1 MNAIAV
7 KNSVTLETLYE
18 INESS
23 EEQIKAAFSNARE
36 GFQQLKKTT
45 VKERV
50 EALKKV
56 RDVIYENRE
65 KIVDKVILETGK
77 SRTDALVSEA
87 MGVLDYADWLIANA
101 PKILA
106 DEKAHT
112 PISLMG
118 KKSKIYHEALGVV
131 LIIAPWNYPFNIA
144 MVSIL
149 TALAAGNAVVFKP
162 SEITPLNGLI
172 EEMMSASPLL
182 TSSVNVV
189 YGSGITAQRLID
201 QRPAKIFFTGSART
215 GKKILSQAANY
226 LIPVELELGGKD
238 QMVVFDDVNID
249 RTVAGC
255 LWGAMTNAG
264 QSCTS
269 VERVYVQRGIYQ
281 AFVDKLKEECAKLVL
296 NAGDDG
302 GADIG
307 GITADFQLDIIR
319 KQVEDARAAGAS
331 IIAGG
336 EMLSGELPFYLPTII
351 ENATTDMA
359 VMSEETFGPVITV
372 SPFTTEQEVI
382 DESNNTEFG
391 LSASVWSKDLVRADR
406 VARALEVGAVSI
418 NNVMLTEGN
427 PALPFGGTKQSGFG
441 RVKGVEGL
449 RGMTQ
454 SKAILVD
461 KQSDKLEANW
471 YPYTR
476 AKYKLFSQFIEA
488 LFGNKGLQKWIK
500 FAVSGIKLESESQK
514 PRG

>member
-18 INESS
+18 ISESS
-23 EEQIKAAFSNARE
+23 EDLIKEAYQTAQL
-36 GFQQLKKTT
+36 GFQDLKKTT

-56 RDVIYENRE
+56 RDAIYENRE
-65 KIVDKVILETGK
+65 AIVDKVVLETAK

-112 PISLMG
+112 PIALLG

-149 TALAAGNAVVFKP
+149 TALAAGNSVVFKP

-172 EEMMSASPLL
+172 EEMMSASPLFKQ
-182 TSSVNVV
+182 SVNVV
-189 YGSGITAQRLID
+189 YGSGLTAQRLID

-238 QMVVFDDVNID
+238 QMIVFDDVNID

-269 VERVYVQRGIYQ
+269 VERVYVQQSIYQ
-281 AFVDKLKEECAKLVL
+281 PFVKKLKEECAKLVV

-302 GADIG
+302 DADIG
-307 GITADFQLDIIR
+307 GITADFQLEIIR
-319 KQVEDARAAGAS
+319 KQVEEAVLAGAK
-331 IIAGG
+331 IAAGG
-336 EMLSGELPFYLPTII
+336 EMLSEEMPFYLPTIV
-351 ENATTDMA
+351 EDATTDMT
-359 VMSEETFGPVITV
+359 VMSAETFGPVLTI
-372 SPFTTEQEVI
+372 SPFRSEQEVI
-382 DESNNTEFG
+382 DESNNTDFG
-391 LSASVWSKDLVRADR
+391 LSASVWSKDLKRADR

-441 RVKGVEGL
+441 RVKGAEGL
-449 RGMTQ
+449 LGMTQ

-461 KQSDKLEANW
+461 TQSAKIEANW

-476 AKYKLFSQFIEA
+476 AKYQLFSQFIEA
-488 LFGNKGLQKWIK
+488 LFGKGLQKWIK

>member
-1 MNAIAV
+1 MNAIVV

-18 INESS
+18 ISETS
-23 EEQIKAAFSNARE
+23 EEQVQAVYQAARQ
-36 GFQQLKKTT
+36 GFQDLKKTT

-56 RDVIYENRE
+56 RDAIYERRE
-65 KIVDKVILETGK
+65 TIVDKVILETGK

-112 PISLMG
+112 PIALLG

-149 TALAAGNAVVFKP
+149 TALAAGNSVVFKP

-172 EEMMSASPLL
+172 EEVISAAPLFRQC
-182 TSSVNVV
+182 VNVV
-189 YGSGITAQRLID
+189 YGTGLTAQRLID

-238 QMVVFDDVNID
+238 QMIVFDDVNIE

-269 VERVYVQRGIYQ
+269 VERVYVHQSIYHP
-281 AFVDKLKEECAKLVL
+281 FVEKLKEECAKLVV
-296 NAGDDG
+296 NSGDDG
-302 GADIG
+302 DADIG

-319 KQVEDARAAGAS
+319 KQVDEAKAAGAK

-336 EMLSGELPFYLPTII
+336 EMLSDDMPFYLPTII
-351 ENATTDMA
+351 EDATTDMT
-359 VMSEETFGPVITV
+359 VLSQETFGPVITI
-372 SPFTTEQEVI
+372 SAFSSEQEVI
-382 DESNNTEFG
+382 AESNNTEFG
-391 LSASVWSKDLVRADR
+391 LSASVWSKDLKRGDR

-441 RVKGVEGL
+441 RVKGAEGL
-449 RGMTQ
+449 LGMTQ

-461 KQSDKLEANW
+461 TQSAKIEANW

-476 AKYKLFSQFIEA
+476 AKYALFSQFIDA
-488 LFGNKGLQKWIK
+488 LFGKGLQKWVR
-500 FAVSGIKLESESQK
+500 FAISGIKLESESQK

>member
-7 KNSVTLETLYE
+7 KNSITLETLYE
-18 INESS
+18 INETSD
-23 EEQIKAAFSNARE
+23 EQVKAIYENARK
-36 GFQQLKKTT
+36 GFKNLKKTT

-50 EALKKV
+50 AELKKV
-56 RDVIYENRE
+56 RDAIYDLRE
-65 KIVDKVILETGK
+65 QIVDKVVLETGK
-77 SRTDALVSEA
+77 SRTDALVSEV
-87 MGVLDYADWLIANA
+87 MGVLDYADWLIGNA

-106 DEKAHT
+106 DQSVHT
-112 PISLMG
+112 PIALMG
-118 KKSKIYHEALGVV
+118 KKSKVYHEALGVV

-162 SEITPLNGLI
+162 SELTPLNGLI
-172 EEMMSASPLL
+172 ESMIAASPLL
-182 TSSVNVV
+182 QQCVNVA
-189 YGSGITAQRLID
+189 YGSGVTAQRLID

-226 LIPVELELGGKD
+226 MIPVELELGGKD
-238 QMVVFDDVNID
+238 QMIVFDDVNME

-269 VERVYVQRGIYQ
+269 VERVYVQQGIYRQ
-281 AFVDKLKEECAKLVL
+281 FVDKLKSEAAKLVV
-296 NAGDDG
+296 NSGDEGD
-302 GADIG
+302 ADIG
-307 GITADFQLDIIR
+307 GITANFQLEIIR
-319 KQVEDARAAGAS
+319 KQVEQAREAGAD
-331 IIAGG
+331 IVTGG
-336 EMLSGELPFYLPTII
+336 ELLAGDMPFYLPTII
-351 ENATTDMA
+351 ENATPDMP

-372 SPFTTEQEVI
+372 SPFTSEQEVI
-382 DESNNTEFG
+382 EQSNDTEFG
-391 LSASVWSKDLVRADR
+391 LSASVWSKDLQRADR

-441 RVKGVEGL
+441 RVKGAEGL
-449 RGMTQ
+449 LGMTQ

-461 KQSDKLEANW
+461 KQSGKIEANW

-488 LFGNKGLQKWIK
+488 LFGKGLQKWIK
-500 FAVSGIKLESESQK
+500 FAISGIKLESESQK